1 METTTTSTLGRLE
14 MKQVFDGGD
23 IQEMIIKTNKKTE
36 KVQIHLILNI
46 DDVPESDIKKLITMS
61 KRKLEMV
68 TLVTENIQAM

>member
-23 IQEMIIKTNKKTE
+23 IQEIKIKADKKTE
-36 KVQIHLILNI
+36 KVQIDLILNI

>member
-14 MKQVFDGGD
+14 MKQVFDGGV
-23 IQEMIIKTNKKTE
+23 IQEIKIKADKKTE

>member
-1 METTTTSTLGRLE
+1 

>member
-23 IQEMIIKTNKKTE
+23 IQEIKIKADKKTE

>member
-14 MKQVFDGGD
+14 IKQVFDGGD
-23 IQEMIIKTNKKTE
+23 IQEIKIKADKKTE

>member
-1 METTTTSTLGRLE
+1 MELE

-23 IQEMIIKTNKKTE
+23 IQEIKIKADKKTE

-46 DDVPESDIKKLITMS
+46 EDVPESDIKKLITMS

>member
-14 MKQVFDGGD
+14 MKQDFDGGD
-23 IQEMIIKTNKKTE
+23 IQEIKIKADKKTE

>member
-1 METTTTSTLGRLE
+1 

-23 IQEMIIKTNKKTE
+23 IQEIKIKADKKTE

>member
-1 METTTTSTLGRLE
+1 METTTTSTLVRLE

>member
-36 KVQIHLILNI
+36 KVQFHLILNI